1 MKIIFSLFILF
12 CSSSVFAEDISDFQ
26 IEGLSI
32 GDSLLDYFSEDFI
45 KKNTDD
51 NFYSYLKD
59 PHRYKEL
66 YLVDYGDQRNYHLD
80 NYHVLRILYKKQ
92 ISNYIIHGIAGQ
104 IVYEKKSHI
113 CNSERNKIINEFEQM
128 FINLE
133 KQGPN
138 VESHIYDKTGK
149 SKVDNISFWFDNN
162 DVVLVSCY
170 YWSDEIDYFD
180 NLKIQLFRDD
190 VNLWL
195 IGE

>member
-1 MKIIFSLFILF
+1 
-12 CSSSVFAEDISDFQ
+12 
-26 IEGLSI
+26 
-32 GDSLLDYFSEDFI
+32 
-45 KKNTDD
+45 
-51 NFYSYLKD
+51 
-59 PHRYKEL
+59 
-66 YLVDYGDQRNYHLD
+66 
-80 NYHVLRILYKKQ
+80 
-92 ISNYIIHGIAGQ
+92 
-104 IVYEKKSHI
+104 
-113 CNSERNKIINEFEQM
+113 M